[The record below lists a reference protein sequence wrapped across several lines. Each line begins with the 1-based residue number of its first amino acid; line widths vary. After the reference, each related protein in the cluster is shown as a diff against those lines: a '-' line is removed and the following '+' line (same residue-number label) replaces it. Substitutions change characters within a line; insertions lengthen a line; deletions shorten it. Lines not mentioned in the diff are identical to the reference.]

1 MAGELEL
8 SDAGRETARALA
20 DRHGVSPEAVAVLI
34 RALAAGNGGQA
45 QFSHPDLG
53 GMGQWSRGGMIMIGD
68 MFNSGLKAKVD
79 ALCAEVA
86 AALREGGMLVARAE
100 GPSASGTW
108 WPADLGTP
116 SATGSQNGMRYAVF
130 PAARRVAV
138 DLGGAVTVYDTGD
151 HAISGVGQQQSGAG
165 SLSFTGGRGPVRL
178 EDLPVVRG
186 AAVTAPDKVEAGDVP
201 RPEPRG
207 VPATTAGSGEDVFA
221 KLERVADLHAKGIL
235 SRSEFEAKKAELLA
249 RI

>member
-1 MAGELEL
+1 MGLTD
-8 SDAGRETARALA
+8 SGRETASTLA
-20 DRHGVSPEAVAVLI
+20 DRHRVSPEAVAELI
-34 RALAAGNGGQA
+34 RALAAGNGSQA

-79 ALCAEVA
+79 ALCTEVA
-86 AALREGGMLVARAE
+86 AALREGGMLVAAAS

-130 PAARRVAV
+130 PAARRVV
-138 DLGGAVTVYDTGD
+138 LELGGTLTVYDSGD
-151 HAISGVGQQQSGAG
+151 HAITGVGQQQSGTG
-165 SLSFTGGRGPVRL
+165 SVSFTSGRGPVRL

-186 AAVTAPDKVEAGDVP
+186 VAEAAPEKAEARDVAAAGPREIATAP
-201 RPEPRG
+201 
-207 VPATTAGSGEDVFA
+207 ATSGEDVFA
-221 KLERVADLHAKGIL
+221 KLERIAELHAKGIL
-235 SRSEFEAKKAELLA
+235 SQSEFEAKKAELLA